1 MKRPAATAV
10 RRRPAV
16 KAGAAT
22 ASEPCRK
29 RRCLLAPDAVAAAA
43 EASECKAFQGRL
55 DERGSE
61 VSYRPDFVS
70 ASEAAAWLSELREK
84 VPWEQGHVKLFGK
97 MHPEPRL
104 TCYYGDHG
112 FQYTYSGRTVRPRP
126 WDECPLVARIRRRVE
141 SATGERFN
149 TVLCN
154 RYRNGDDT
162 VGWHADDEKVYGKDP
177 TIASVSLGAVRDFD
191 LREHDNKDG
200 RRIRIRLA
208 SGSLLVMSG
217 RTQHFWQHSLPRR
230 KRLQE
235 ERINLTFRKIVAPS

>member
-149 TVLCN
+149 T
-154 RYRNGDDT
+154 
-162 VGWHADDEKVYGKDP
+162 A
-177 TIASVSLGAVRDFD
+177 TIPLAGMLTTR
-191 LREHDNKDG
+191 RCTE
-200 RRIRIRLA
+200 RIRQLPLSASALFVTLISASMTTRMVAGSA
-208 SGSLLVMSG
+208 SG
-217 RTQHFWQHSLPRR
+217 
-230 KRLQE
+230 
-235 ERINLTFRKIVAPS
+235 